1 MISSVLLWAVITSSS
16 PHPRNCAF
24 RPETV
29 ISNAPPQRLYPKRHS
44 CTSLVTF
51 RALGLLTAE
60 GLTPK
65 LKLPSNRT
73 YRMADF
79 SLSAWSRRVRQSAD
93 VVSSRMGD
101 SGVLVHLQTNRI
113 FEVNA
118 TGLRIWELAGDG
130 RTLLDI
136 KERLQREFEVE
147 PERLER
153 ELLAL
158 VAELSREGMLDDDNP
173 Q

>member
-1 MISSVLLWAVITSSS
+1 
-16 PHPRNCAF
+16 
-24 RPETV
+24 
-29 ISNAPPQRLYPKRHS
+29 
-44 CTSLVTF
+44 
-51 RALGLLTAE
+51 
-60 GLTPK
+60 
-65 LKLPSNRT
+65 
-73 YRMADF
+73 MADF

-136 KERLQREFEVE
+136 RETLQREFEVE
-147 PERLER
+147 PERLET

>member
-1 MISSVLLWAVITSSS
+1 
-16 PHPRNCAF
+16 
-24 RPETV
+24 
-29 ISNAPPQRLYPKRHS
+29 
-44 CTSLVTF
+44 
-51 RALGLLTAE
+51 
-60 GLTPK
+60 
-65 LKLPSNRT
+65 
-73 YRMADF
+73 MADF

-101 SGVLVHLQTNRI
+101 TGVLVHLQTNRI

-118 TGLRIWELAGDG
+118 TGLRIWELAGEG

-147 PERLER
+147 PERLEM
-153 ELLAL
+153 ELMAL

>member
-1 MISSVLLWAVITSSS
+1 M
-16 PHPRNCAF
+16 
-24 RPETV
+24 
-29 ISNAPPQRLYPKRHS
+29 
-44 CTSLVTF
+44 
-51 RALGLLTAE
+51 
-60 GLTPK
+60 
-65 LKLPSNRT
+65 
-73 YRMADF
+73 DF
-79 SLSAWSRRVRQSAD
+79 SLSSGASWSRRVRQSAD

-101 SGVLVHLQTNRI
+101 AGVLVHLRTNRI

-136 KERLQREFEVE
+136 RDRLQREFEVE
-147 PERLER
+147 QERLEV

-158 VAELSREGMLDDDNP
+158 VAELTREGMLDDDNP